1 MTEEILGNIPT
12 EGKRWNLV
20 VTTERLVASQV
31 VGRAQS
37 DVLFVVGEGTWEAGT
52 PIEVERSKDKSE
64 EQKKMTAERIL
75 RANKKNYA
83 INLSEI
89 QHASVKKPGL
99 ISDATLKIET
109 AKKNYKFTLVD
120 RKSYKEHFDLLS
132 SVLKS
137 KLK

>member
-1 MTEEILGNIPT
+1 MTEEILGTIPT
-12 EGKRWNLV
+12 EGKQWNLV

-37 DVLFVVGEGTWEAGT
+37 DVLFVVGESTWASGT
-52 PIEVERSKDKSE
+52 PVEVEREKGKSE

-109 AKKNYKFTLVD
+109 AKKDYKFTLVD
-120 RKSYKEHFDLLS
+120 RKRYKEHFDLLS
-132 SVLKS
+132 SVLKN

>member
-1 MTEEILGNIPT
+1 MTEEILGTIPT
-12 EGKRWNLV
+12 EGKKWNLV

-37 DVLFVVGEGTWEAGT
+37 DVFFVVGESTWAAGT
-52 PIEVERSKDKSE
+52 PVEVERAKDKSE

-75 RANKKNYA
+75 SANKKNYA
-83 INLSEI
+83 INFSEI
-89 QHASVKKPGL
+89 HRASVKKPGL
-99 ISDATLKIET
+99 LSEATLKIET
-109 AKKNYKFTLVD
+109 AKKKYKFTLVD
-120 RKSYKEHFDLLS
+120 RKRYKEHFDLLS